1 MSFEYFWVESCA
13 VDLYEA
19 WALNRAASVQNNNWL
34 YAVFSIEC
42 ARLYVNVPPS
52 TLPSRGTSLYA
63 AKNFHEVSARTRD
76 RLRCIIG
83 PSQLLESFVVLQ
95 TSGADPSPRA

>member
-42 ARLYVNVPPS
+42 ALFVCECS
-52 TLPSRGTSLYA
+52 SLDVA
-63 AKNFHEVSARTRD
+63 IPRD
-76 RLRCIIG
+76 EPLCC
-83 PSQLLESFVVLQ
+83 
-95 TSGADPSPRA
+95 